1 MKDAYYN
8 QYKEDIEH
16 FKEHK
21 RGIFLVFHILFTHTG
36 NQNIQ
41 VLLSMPIFPFL
52 SDKPGYSSIK
62 AVSNP
67 VNIGDTL
74 SLTCSVSSQGEW
86 IGAKE
91 R

>member
-1 MKDAYYN
+1 
-8 QYKEDIEH
+8 
-16 FKEHK
+16 
-21 RGIFLVFHILFTHTG
+21 
-36 NQNIQ
+36 
-41 VLLSMPIFPFL
+41 MPILPFL
-52 SDKPGYSSIK
+52 ADKPGYSSIK